1 MPDKV
6 HLLLLII
13 SFLCVGSLSL
23 LGQQSRSGEKIIVVT
38 ETVDT
43 LTGFD
48 PVTYAKS
55 VTIKVYQDTM
65 IFHNANKVEL
75 RKQKRP
81 YKDIPHGENL
91 SILERNQA
99 VRDTI
104 VIINPENQEIRIII
118 PSKVDE

>member
-6 HLLLLII
+6 HLLLLIL

-38 ETVDT
+38 ESIDT
-43 LTGFD
+43 LASFD
-48 PVTYAKS
+48 PVTYIE
-55 VTIKVYQDTM
+55 TITIQVYQDTM

-81 YKDIPHGENL
+81 YKDIPHDENL
-91 SILERNQA
+91 GILRRNQA
-99 VRDTI
+99 MRDTM
-104 VIINPENQEIRIII
+104 VIINPENQEMSIII